1 MRRIFLTLV
10 LLGLLVLLFSARSK
24 PVGQPQGMAQSVTPD
39 AVSPAGSPVNPTPT
53 PAPEGQTQNLVQT
66 PNPTTTDPDL
76 AVFTS
81 DAFKQTELARR
92 WAEQGVA
99 EADIASALR
108 KLRNRGFSGSSLRDP
123 ALVAQFLP
131 ARNVR
136 PVMVESIA
144 LPATAP
150 AGQPV
155 PFSVNA
161 RFPSPAYQFES
172 WNIQSTGTTVTVRPV
187 GTLSADPVASVV
199 VPVKLE
205 GALPGLDAGRYNV
218 RFEAIGDPVE
228 RSLSVQ
234 SR

>member
-1 MRRIFLTLV
+1 MWRILLLLA
-10 LLGLLVLLFSARSK
+10 LLGILALAFFGRSK
-24 PVGQPQGMAQSVTPD
+24 PVGQVHDPAQPVTSAPAQPPEDRTTPPPTPQIVQPN
-39 AVSPAGSPVNPTPT
+39 PAGTTSTV
-53 PAPEGQTQNLVQT
+53 
-66 PNPTTTDPDL
+66 TTDADL
-76 AVFTS
+76 AVFTTE
-81 DAFKQTELARR
+81 AFKKTELARR
-92 WAEQGVA
+92 WNEQGVT
-99 EADIASALR
+99 EADLAAALQ
-108 KLRNRGFSGSSLRDP
+108 KLRNRGFSGASLRDP

-161 RFPSPAYQFES
+161 QFPSPAYQFES
-172 WNIQSTGTTVTVRPV
+172 WAIQSTGTTVTVRPV
-187 GTLSADPVASVV
+187 GTRSADPVASVV
-199 VPVKLE
+199 VPVTLE
-205 GALPGLDAGRYNV
+205 GALPALDTGLYTI